1 MSFRWKLTVFTG
13 VALIVT
19 ICLLMASTIY
29 SSRHN
34 SDVITQQAGILLK
47 QNAQELVSAELKGR
61 IKQLTG
67 AIEARKNQLNLLGTQ
82 ILSSKTN
89 TLKNYLPG
97 SNLRSSIVAMLKAQ
111 LSSDHYASQITV
123 IFKSGGLGE
132 NDIGYLGS
140 DYLGSNDQGR
150 FTARWIKSNGKYTQ
164 KPISSKQLKEPEMKP
179 ALCALDND
187 MACLRPATDKSE
199 GFWLSVPIEEK
210 GKVIAEAA
218 LLIKPLLIN
227 GLIQSMDKAL
237 YSGSGN
243 IVLTDQNGNLISRD
257 SDQSSVPDNMVQLIN
272 DGKIVN
278 QWDQKQHQL
287 ISFYPLAL
295 ANLHTQWGI
304 MVRLPEQQVLK
315 AQRVMSQKL
324 STNTANA
331 LSQQLLIGIVVAV
344 VMIILTWV
352 FTGPLVKPLHSLR
365 NELEK
370 IATGDADLTYQ
381 VPVNSKDEIGQ
392 LSNSFNRFVGS
403 LRQLI
408 KDVVV
413 SVDNMKQNSSHSIEL
428 IDQTS
433 QSITQQFAQVDQVA
447 TAVEE
452 MAANSREVA
461 DNTQQTNMTVNT
473 AQQSVIQGQKA
484 AQDSQTA
491 MGSLSEQLE
500 QSQQRI
506 QKLATSSE
514 NISNILLVIQNIAE
528 QTNLLALNAA
538 IEAARAGEHGRG
550 FAVVASEVR
559 SLASRTQDS
568 IGEIESVISQLQSE
582 TDNVV
587 KTIEQANKAAQDT
600 AQQVTYTNETLTEIA
615 SSNSNVL
622 QMAEQIASAAEQQS
636 AVANEISQNINQ
648 IREFGQ
654 SITKVSGETHQVSQV
669 IGNIAQEQHQLVSRF
684 KV

>member
-1 MSFRWKLTVFTG
+1 MSFRWKLTVFTA

-19 ICLLMASTIY
+19 VCLLMVSTIY

-34 SDVITQQAGILLK
+34 SKIITQQAGTLLK
-47 QNAQELVSAELKGR
+47 QNAQQLVATELKGR
-61 IKQLTG
+61 ISQLTR
-67 AIEARKNQLNLLGTQ
+67 AIETRKNQLDLLGTQ
-82 ILSSKTN
+82 ILSSKAN

-111 LSSDHYASQITV
+111 LSSDKHASQITI
-123 IFKSGGLGE
+123 IFKSGQLGE
-132 NDIGYLGS
+132 DDISYIGS
-140 DYLGSNDQGR
+140 DYLGSNDVGQ
-150 FTARWIKSNGKYTQ
+150 FTARWINNDGKYTQ
-164 KPISSKQLKEPEMKP
+164 KPISSKQLKSPELQP
-179 ALCALDND
+179 ALCALDNAT
-187 MACLRPATDKSE
+187 ACLRAATNKAQ
-199 GFWLSVPIEEK
+199 GFWLSIPIKEK

-218 LLIKPLLIN
+218 LLIDSSLIN
-227 GLIQSMDKAL
+227 QQIQSMDKAL
-237 YSGSGN
+237 YDGSGS
-243 IVLTDQNGNLISRD
+243 IVLTGQDGSLITRD
-257 SDQSSVPDNMVQLIN
+257 SDQSSTPSNMAQLISN
-272 DGKIVN
+272 DKIVS
-278 QWDQKQHQL
+278 QWDQSKHQFT
-287 ISFYPLAL
+287 SFYPLSFADL
-295 ANLHTQWGI
+295 NTQWGI

-315 AQRVMSQKL
+315 AQQVMSQEL
-324 STNTANA
+324 STNATKA
-331 LSQQLLIGIVVAV
+331 LSQQFLIGIIVAV
-344 VMIILTWV
+344 VMIVLTWV
-352 FTGPLVKPLHSLR
+352 FTGPLLRPLHKLR

-381 VPVNSKDEIGQ
+381 VPVTSKDEIGQ
-392 LSNSFNRFVGS
+392 LSDAFNRFVGS

-408 KDVVV
+408 KDVVI
-413 SVDNMKQNSSHSIEL
+413 SVDNMKQNSSHTVQL

-433 QSITQQFAQVDQVA
+433 QSITKQFAQVDQVA

-461 DNTQQTNMTVNT
+461 DNTQQTNLTVNT
-473 AQQSVIQGQKA
+473 AQQSVHQGQKA

-491 MGSLSEQLE
+491 MSSLSSQLE

-506 QKLATSSE
+506 KKLVASSE

-568 IGEIESVISQLQSE
+568 IGEIESVIGQLQLE
-582 TDNVV
+582 TNDVV
-587 KTIEQANKAAQDT
+587 QTIEQANQAAQDT
-600 AQQVTYTNETLTEIA
+600 AQQVSHTNETLIDIA
-615 SSNSNVL
+615 SANNEVL

-636 AVANEISQNINQ
+636 AVANEISQNVNQ
-648 IREFGQ
+648 IREVGQ
-654 SITKVSGETHQVSQV
+654 SITKVSGQTQQVSQV